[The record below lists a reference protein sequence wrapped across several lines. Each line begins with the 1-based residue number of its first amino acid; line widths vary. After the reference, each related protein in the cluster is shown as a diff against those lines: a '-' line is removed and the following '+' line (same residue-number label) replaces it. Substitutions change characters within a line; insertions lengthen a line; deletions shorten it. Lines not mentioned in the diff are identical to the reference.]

1 MFSGAVVR
9 CLLFFFFEKIWI
21 IQNKALSLYQER
33 INMENK
39 RTYQIWSDDGKTWH
53 ITDTSNTI
61 HMFYAWLETSK
72 VELKEMEEEI

>member
-1 MFSGAVVR
+1 M
-9 CLLFFFFEKIWI
+9 K
-21 IQNKALSLYQER
+21 KT
-33 INMENK
+33 
-39 RTYQIWSDDGKTWH
+39 TYQIWSDDGKTWH